1 MIPVVQHRL
10 PTFEVVVDKKSK
22 FCNAAFF
29 GPPLISKF
37 FPSNRWGRKH
47 IAHQSLFTA
56 FPASR
61 WFLGT
66 AALSNVFSEE

>member
-10 PTFEVVVDKKSK
+10 PTFKVVVNQKPK
-22 FCNAAFF
+22 FRNVGFF
-29 GPPLISKF
+29 IPPFISKL
-37 FPSNRWGRKH
+37 FPSDRWRRKQ
-47 IAHQSLFTA
+47 IAHQSLHPA
-56 FPASR
+56 DPASR